1 MEGEEIS
8 TTQHVKG
15 KVSRSFNEM
24 IMNMGS
30 KSVIFVVLVLLVLAA
45 AVSVYITL
53 HAATIGEGVGEIN
66 GKIVGTAIG
75 SARGITQGIES
86 GAEDGKD
93 KGLSAE
99 DTIVD
104 IKDTMESIGKLEIL
118 AADVTLKNI
127 NEIGKVYK
135 SLYVIS
141 ADAIF
146 TVDLSNAE
154 ISCSNDGSDVYIRIP
169 SPKMELDLDQ
179 SSTRKLAETKKF
191 SLTVNA
197 KDGLKEHLNSIA
209 QIKENAEKSMANYES
224 LMTVAK
230 ESAETQVK
238 QLATALCAKSQHI
251 RVEFK

>member
-15 KVSRSFNEM
+15 KVSWSFNEM

-99 DTIVD
+99 DTIAEV
-104 IKDTMESIGKLEIL
+104 KGTMESIGKLEVF
-118 AADVTLKNI
+118 AADVTLEYPIK
-127 NEIGKVYK
+127 IGNAYTG
-135 SLYVIS
+135 LYRS
-141 ADAIF
+141 SGDAVF

-154 ISCSNDGSDVYIRIP
+154 INCSEDGADIYIRIP
-169 SPKMELDLDQ
+169 SPDVELYQDQ
-179 SSTRKLAETKKF
+179 SNTQKLAEMQKF
-191 SLTVNA
+191 SLSVSAEDGMNA
-197 KDGLKEHLNSIA
+197 YLNSFEK
-209 QIKENAEKSMANYES
+209 IKENSEESISNYES
-224 LMTVAK
+224 LLRIAK
-230 ESAETQVK
+230 DSAKKQVE
-238 QLATALCAKSQHI
+238 QLTAALCAKSQRI

>member
-1 MEGEEIS
+1 MEGEEIN

-15 KVSRSFNEM
+15 KIIRSFKEM

-30 KSVIFVVLVLLVLAA
+30 KSVIFVVLALLVLAA
-45 AVSVYITL
+45 AVAVYITL
-53 HAATIGEGVGEIN
+53 HAATIGGGVGEIN

-86 GAEDGKD
+86 GAEDGES

-99 DTIVD
+99 DTIAEV
-104 IKDTMESIGKLEIL
+104 KGTMESIGKLEVF

-135 SLYVIS
+135 SLYIIS
-141 ADAIF
+141 ADAVF
-146 TVDLSNAE
+146 TVDLNNAE
-154 ISCSNDGSDVYIRIP
+154 ITCSKDGADIYIRIP
-169 SPKMELDLDQ
+169 SPEMELYLDQ
-179 SSTRKLAETKKF
+179 SSTRKLAETQKF
-191 SLTVNA
+191 SLTVSA
-197 KDGLKEHLNSIA
+197 KDGLKEHLNSMA

-224 LMTVAK
+224 LMTVAN

-238 QLATALCAKSQHI
+238 QLATVLCGKSQHVH
-251 RVEFK
+251 VEFK